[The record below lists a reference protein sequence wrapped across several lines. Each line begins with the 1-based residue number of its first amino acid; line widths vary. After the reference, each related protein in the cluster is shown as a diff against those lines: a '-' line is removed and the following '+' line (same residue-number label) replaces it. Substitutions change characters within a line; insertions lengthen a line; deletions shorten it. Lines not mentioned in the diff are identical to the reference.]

1 MDLFRE
7 KRWKVRYPVQ
17 LFTEDL
23 FIEGQTVDLS
33 LHGLRVATER
43 FIRQGTRVVV
53 RVLEP
58 EGECAV
64 DCVLYTVRWTN
75 QGRIGLEAMEISAT
89 EQRRLRDRLTSLG
102 QGQEPVIKSTNP
114 CIAIDQPI
122 TSITGTVAVLWQLFF
137 PGHSMPNVPD
147 RSLHSLQ
154 RSKR

>member
-1 MDLFRE
+1 MDLYRE

-43 FIRQGTRVVV
+43 VIRQGTRVVV

-64 DCVLYTVRWTN
+64 DCVLYTVRWID

-89 EQRRLRDRLTSLG
+89 EQRRLRDRLASLG

-122 TSITGTVAVLWQLFF
+122 TSITGTVAVLWELLS
-137 PGHSMPNVPD
+137 PGHHVKSDSNSGHHP
-147 RSLHSLQ
+147 LH